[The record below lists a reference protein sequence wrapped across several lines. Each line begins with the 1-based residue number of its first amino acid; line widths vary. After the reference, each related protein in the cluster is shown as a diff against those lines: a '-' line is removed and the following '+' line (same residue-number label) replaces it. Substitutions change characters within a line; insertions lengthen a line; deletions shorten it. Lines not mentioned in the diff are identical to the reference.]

1 MPAKKYGGKNAQSH
15 LGLACVAL
23 PALNPG
29 HSLAQ
34 STGFLSYDIQGAEAT
49 DTYAMSNL
57 RYSKSRPTNSYNFA
71 NKSYSKNTT
80 NNRCIYS

>member
-49 DTYAMSNL
+49 DTSYERHFCNEQ
-57 RYSKSRPTNSYNFA
+57 SKIQQIKAYQQLQL
-71 NKSYSKNTT
+71 
-80 NNRCIYS
+80 C